1 MILVISNVAIEA
13 APALVNLFPAG
24 AASVITA
31 SDLYRSFRSG
41 VSVEDFSASRL
52 IIGDKEITPDDI
64 SGVITA
70 IPCFFPVEFHYVN
83 PEDREYVCAETNAF
97 FQYFLNELKCLKC
110 NPPDER
116 LFVAGAGHKL
126 EWVRKAISLN
136 IPLRPFH
143 FTNGS
148 SDRSDDSAE
157 QTPKTCSVIFGEILN
172 CDLPEEVQ
180 QHARALAS
188 ALSLSYLDC
197 YFVRGGNKKYLLSHI
212 NTIPDIS
219 IPKNRE
225 QIADHFM
232 RALM

>member
-1 MILVISNVAIEA
+1 MAIEA

-31 SDLYRSFRSG
+31 SDFFRSFRSS
-41 VSVEDFSASRL
+41 VSVDDFSASRL
-52 IIGDKEITPDDI
+52 FIGDKEIKPADI

-70 IPCFFPVEFHYVN
+70 VPCFFPAEFYYVN
-83 PEDREYVCAETNAF
+83 PEDREYVCGETNAF

-136 IPLRPFH
+136 IPLLPFH
-143 FTNGS
+143 FKNVPADQTKNGPEPAL
-148 SDRSDDSAE
+148 D
-157 QTPKTCSVIFGEILN
+157 KCSVIFDEITN
-172 CDLPEEVQ
+172 CDLPEKVQ
-180 QHARALAS
+180 QHAKALANT
-188 ALSLSYLDC
+188 LSLSYLDC
-197 YFVRGGNKKYLLSHI
+197 YFVQGDNKKYLLSHI